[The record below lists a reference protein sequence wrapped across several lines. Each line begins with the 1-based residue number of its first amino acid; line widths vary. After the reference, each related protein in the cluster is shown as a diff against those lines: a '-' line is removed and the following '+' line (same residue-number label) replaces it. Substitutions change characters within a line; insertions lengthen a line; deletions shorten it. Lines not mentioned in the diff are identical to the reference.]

1 MPIQQLPPDLAAKI
15 AAGEVVERPA
25 SVVKELVENA
35 LDAGATS
42 VRVELEGG
50 GLDLIRVVD
59 DGRGI
64 AAEELALAFSRH
76 ATSKIAT
83 LDDLERIRTLGSR
96 GEALA
101 SGAAVARVTLASR
114 ARGAEIGAQLTVD
127 EGHTGAVVASG
138 TPAGTSVTVRGLFSS
153 MPARLK
159 FLKTR
164 ATETGHSLRLL
175 EQYAMAYP
183 GVRFTAV
190 SEGRE
195 VFHTSGDGK
204 LLNVLVAVY
213 GLSVAEQMLPIGET
227 TLPVDLADM
236 GNMADARGAAL
247 APPDPDRP
255 RVGGYVSRP
264 TCYKATRQYLS
275 FFVNGRWVQSRSL
288 SYAVEEAYHSLLLT
302 GRHPVAVVNLTLDP
316 WLLDVNVHPAKTEI
330 KFLRERQVYAAVL
343 RATRAAVIE
352 SGATPEVSPH
362 VFAAPAWEPVGAG
375 FGAFRSPSA
384 TPLAS
389 LEVAPEAPTTA
400 DERAPADAGGSVQP
414 PAVGA
419 ASLWAGQ
426 GRIAPGER
434 TPGLTA
440 PGAPAADELV
450 GGARMPALRVLGQ
463 VSQAYII
470 AEGPDGVYMVDQHAA
485 HERILLE
492 RMIAE
497 WRGQA
502 VAAQLLL
509 EPTALELTPAERE
522 QVEEHLEALR
532 HIGFEI
538 EPFGDEAMLTRAVP
552 ATLAGKLRGQSLR
565 DLIVAL
571 SGADADAAS
580 HGETWEEH
588 ALANVA
594 CKAAIKAGQSLSPDE
609 QRELIRQLEG
619 ASAYQSCCHGRPTLV
634 RMSLTALEREFD
646 RR

>member
-1 MPIQQLPPDLAAKI
+1 MPIQQLPPEIAAKI

-64 AAEELALAFSRH
+64 PSDELALAFVRH

-83 LDDLERIRTLGSR
+83 LDDLERIRTLGFR

-101 SGAAVARVTLASR
+101 SVSAVARVTVASR
-114 ARGAEIGAQLTVD
+114 ARGADLGAQMTV
-127 EGHTGAVVASG
+127 EEERVGPVLPAGA
-138 TPAGTSVTVRGLFSS
+138 PNGTSVTVRGLFSS
-153 MPARLK
+153 LPARLK

-195 VFHTSGDGK
+195 IFHTTGDGK

-213 GLSVAEQMLPIGET
+213 GLSVAEQMVPIGDT
-227 TLPVDLADM
+227 ALPPDDREAVD
-236 GNMADARGAAL
+236 L

-255 RVGGYVSRP
+255 RVGGYVSKP

-302 GRHPVAVVNLTLDP
+302 GRHPIAVVSLTLDP
-316 WLLDVNVHPAKTEI
+316 WLLDVNVHPAKTEV
-330 KFLRERQVYAAVL
+330 KFLRERQVYAAVQ
-343 RATRAAVIE
+343 RAARAAVVE
-352 SGATPEVSPH
+352 SASAPEVSPRIFS
-362 VFAAPAWEPVGAG
+362 VPAWGSGNPAPGDAH
-375 FGAFRSPSA
+375 SA
-384 TPLAS
+384 PPPAIDS
-389 LEVAPEAPTTA
+389 A
-400 DERAPADAGGSVQP
+400 ADAPPESAPQP
-414 PAVGA
+414 VVGPAGEGA
-419 ASLWAGQ
+419 ATATSLWAGQ
-426 GRIAPGER
+426 GRIAAGER
-434 TPGLTA
+434 VNGFTA
-440 PGAPAADELV
+440 PGAPAEGDV
-450 GGARMPALRVLGQ
+450 IGGARMPALRVLGQ

-492 RMIAE
+492 KMIAE
-497 WRGQA
+497 WRSQA
-502 VAAQLLL
+502 VASQLLL
-509 EPTALELTPAERE
+509 EPAALELTAAERDH
-522 QVEEHLEALR
+522 VEEHLDALR
-532 HIGFEI
+532 RIGFEI
-538 EPFGDEAMLTRAVP
+538 EPFGDEAMLARAVP
-552 ATLAGKLRGQSLR
+552 AMLAGKLRGQSLR
-565 DLIVAL
+565 ELVVAL
-571 SGADADAAS
+571 AGADADAAS

-594 CKAAIKAGQSLSPDE
+594 CKAAIKAGQSLTPDE
-609 QRELIRQLEG
+609 QREMVRQLEG

-634 RMSLTALEREFD
+634 KLSLSALEREFD

>member
-1 MPIQQLPPDLAAKI
+1 MPIQQLPPEIAAKI

-25 SVVKELVENA
+25 SVVKELIENA

-64 AAEELALAFSRH
+64 PRDELALAFVRH

-83 LDDLERIRTLGSR
+83 LDDLERIRTLGFR

-101 SGAAVARVTLASR
+101 SVSAVARVTLTSR
-114 ARGAEIGAQLTVD
+114 AQGATTGAQLTVD
-127 EGHTGAVVASG
+127 EGRVGPVVAAG
-138 TPAGTSVTVRGLFSS
+138 APAGTSVSVRGLFSS
-153 MPARLK
+153 LPARLK

-175 EQYAMAYP
+175 EQYAMAHP

-195 VFHTSGDGK
+195 VFHTSGGGK
-204 LLNVLVAVY
+204 LLDVLVAVY
-213 GLSVAEQMLPIGET
+213 GLSVAEQMTPIGET
-227 TLPVDLADM
+227 ALPADERDDEA
-236 GNMADARGAAL
+236 ADT
-247 APPDPDRP
+247 PTPDPDRP
-255 RVGGYVSRP
+255 RVGGYVSKP

-275 FFVNGRWVQSRSL
+275 FFVNGRWVQSRTL
-288 SYAVEEAYHSLLLT
+288 SYAVEEAYHSLLLA

-330 KFLRERQVYAAVL
+330 KFLRERQVYASVQ
-343 RATRAAVIE
+343 RATRAAILD
-352 SGATPEVSPH
+352 SASAPEVSTRI
-362 VFAAPAWEPVGAG
+362 FSIPAWE
-375 FGAFRSPSA
+375 SA
-384 TPLAS
+384 ADAPASDSVAPLADDA
-389 LEVAPEAPTTA
+389 LAADAVTPTTA
-400 DERAPADAGGSVQP
+400 GAMPD
-414 PAVGA
+414 A

-426 GRIAPGER
+426 GRIAAGER
-434 TPGLTA
+434 VSGFTA
-440 PGAPAADELV
+440 PGAPAADAPI

-492 RMIAE
+492 KMIAE
-497 WRGQA
+497 WRAQA
-502 VAAQLLL
+502 VASQLLL
-509 EPTALELTPAERE
+509 EPTALELAPAERE
-522 QVEEHLEALR
+522 QVEEHLDALR
-532 HIGFEI
+532 RIGFEM

-552 ATLAGKLRGQSLR
+552 AMLAGKLRGQSLR
-565 DLIVAL
+565 ELIVAL
-571 SGADADAAS
+571 AGADADAAS

-609 QRELIRQLEG
+609 QREMIRQLEG

-634 RMSLTALEREFD
+634 KLSLSALEREFD

>member
-1 MPIQQLPPDLAAKI
+1 MPIQQLPPEIAAKI

-25 SVVKELVENA
+25 SVVKELIENA

-64 AAEELALAFSRH
+64 PRDELALAFVRH

-83 LDDLERIRTLGSR
+83 LDDLERIRTLGFR

-101 SGAAVARVTLASR
+101 SVSAVARVTLTSR
-114 ARGAEIGAQLTVD
+114 AQGATTGAQLTVD
-127 EGHTGAVVASG
+127 EGRVGPVVAAG
-138 TPAGTSVTVRGLFSS
+138 APAGTSVSVRGLFSS
-153 MPARLK
+153 LPARLK

-175 EQYAMAYP
+175 EQYAMAHP

-195 VFHTSGDGK
+195 VFHTSGGGK
-204 LLNVLVAVY
+204 LLDVLVAVY
-213 GLSVAEQMLPIGET
+213 GLSVAEQMTPIGET
-227 TLPVDLADM
+227 ALPADDR
-236 GNMADARGAAL
+236 ADAAGA
-247 APPDPDRP
+247 PTPDPDRP
-255 RVGGYVSRP
+255 RVGGYVSKP

-275 FFVNGRWVQSRSL
+275 FFVNGRWVQSRTL
-288 SYAVEEAYHSLLLT
+288 SYAVEEAYHSLLLA

-330 KFLRERQVYAAVL
+330 KFLRERQVYASVQ
-343 RATRAAVIE
+343 RATRAAIID
-352 SGATPEVSPH
+352 SASAPEVSTRI
-362 VFAAPAWEPVGAG
+362 FSIPAWE
-375 FGAFRSPSA
+375 SA
-384 TPLAS
+384 ADAPASDSVAPLADDA
-389 LEVAPEAPTTA
+389 LAADAVTPTTA
-400 DERAPADAGGSVQP
+400 GAMPD
-414 PAVGA
+414 A

-426 GRIAPGER
+426 GRIAAGER
-434 TPGLTA
+434 VSGFTA
-440 PGAPAADELV
+440 PGAPAADAPI

-492 RMIAE
+492 KMIAE
-497 WRGQA
+497 WRAQA
-502 VAAQLLL
+502 VASQLLL
-509 EPTALELTPAERE
+509 EPTALELAPAERE
-522 QVEEHLEALR
+522 QVEEHLDALR
-532 HIGFEI
+532 RIGFEM
-538 EPFGDEAMLTRAVP
+538 EPFGDAAMLTRAVP
-552 ATLAGKLRGQSLR
+552 AMLAGKLRGQSLR
-565 DLIVAL
+565 ELIVAL
-571 SGADADAAS
+571 AGADADAAS

-594 CKAAIKAGQSLSPDE
+594 CKAAIKAGQSLTPDE
-609 QRELIRQLEG
+609 QREMIRQLEG

-634 RMSLTALEREFD
+634 KLSLSALEREFD

>member
-1 MPIQQLPPDLAAKI
+1 MPIQQLPPEVAAKI

-64 AAEELALAFSRH
+64 PRDELALAFVRH

-83 LDDLERIRTLGSR
+83 LDDLERIRTLGFR

-101 SGAAVARVTLASR
+101 SVSAVARVTLISR
-114 ARGAEIGAQLTVD
+114 AQGAAAGAQLAVD
-127 EGHTGAVVASG
+127 EGRVGPVVAAG
-138 TPAGTSVTVRGLFSS
+138 APAGTSVSVRGLFSS
-153 MPARLK
+153 LPARLK

-164 ATETGHSLRLL
+164 ATESGHSLRLL
-175 EQYAMAYP
+175 EQYAMAHP

-195 VFHTSGDGK
+195 VFHTSGGGK
-204 LLNVLVAVY
+204 LLDVLVDVY
-213 GLSVAEQMLPIGET
+213 GLSVAEQMTPIGAT
-227 TLPVDLADM
+227 ALPDDDRDEVSDRSPA
-236 GNMADARGAAL
+236 
-247 APPDPDRP
+247 PDPDRP
-255 RVGGYVSRP
+255 RVGGYVSKP

-275 FFVNGRWVQSRSL
+275 FFVNGRWVQSRTL
-288 SYAVEEAYHSLLLT
+288 SYAVEEAYHSLLLA
-302 GRHPVAVVNLTLDP
+302 GRHPIAVVNLTLDP

-330 KFLRERQVYAAVL
+330 KFLRERQVYAAVQ
-343 RATRAAVIE
+343 RATRAAIID
-352 SGATPEVSPH
+352 SASAPEVSPRI
-362 VFAAPAWEPVGAG
+362 FSIPTWEASGASLASAPIAPPANEAAAPD
-375 FGAFRSPSA
+375 
-384 TPLAS
+384 
-389 LEVAPEAPTTA
+389 APPNDVTA
-400 DERAPADAGGSVQP
+400 AADAM
-414 PAVGA
+414 AGA
-419 ASLWAGQ
+419 ASLWTGQ
-426 GRIAPGER
+426 GHIAAGER
-434 TPGLTA
+434 ISGFAA
-440 PGAPAADELV
+440 PGAPAADAPI

-492 RMIAE
+492 KMIAE
-497 WRGQA
+497 WRSQA
-502 VAAQLLL
+502 VASQLLL
-509 EPTALELTPAERE
+509 EPTALELAPAERE
-522 QVEEHLEALR
+522 QVEEHLDALR
-532 HIGFEI
+532 RIGFEI
-538 EPFGDEAMLTRAVP
+538 EPFGDAAMLTRAVP
-552 ATLAGKLRGQSLR
+552 AMLAGKLRGQSLR
-565 DLIVAL
+565 ELIVAL
-571 SGADADAAS
+571 AGADADAAS

-594 CKAAIKAGQSLSPDE
+594 CKAAIKAGQSLTPDE
-609 QRELIRQLEG
+609 QREMIRQLEG

-634 RMSLTALEREFD
+634 KLSLSALEREFD

>member
-1 MPIQQLPPDLAAKI
+1 MPIEQLSPEIAAKI

-25 SVVKELVENA
+25 SVVKELLENA
-35 LDAGATS
+35 LDAGASS
-42 VRVELEGG
+42 VRIEMEGG

-59 DGRGI
+59 DGDGI
-64 AAEELALAFSRH
+64 AAHELGLAFVRH

-83 LDDLERIRTLGSR
+83 LDDLERIRTLGFR

-101 SGAAVARVTLASR
+101 SVGAVARVTLASR
-114 ARGAEIGAQLTVD
+114 ARGAAVGAQVTVA
-127 EGHTGAVVASG
+127 EGNAGPVVAAG
-138 TPAGTSVTVRGLFSS
+138 APAGTSVTVRGLFSS

-164 ATETGHSLRLL
+164 ATETGHSLRLV

-213 GLSVAEQMLPIGET
+213 GLSVAEQMIPIGET
-227 TLPVDLADM
+227 ALPADERGAGDLA
-236 GNMADARGAAL
+236 A
-247 APPDPDRP
+247 PDPDRP

-275 FFVNGRWVQSRSL
+275 FFVNGRWAQSRTL

-302 GRHPVAVVNLTLDP
+302 GRHPVAVVSVTLDP

-330 KFLRERQVYAAVL
+330 KFLRERQVYAAVQ
-343 RATRAAVIE
+343 RVTRAAVIE
-352 SGATPEVSPH
+352 TAATPEVSPR
-362 VFAAPAWEPVGAG
+362 VFATPAWEPVGLPPS
-375 FGAFRSPSA
+375 AFRSTIGA
-384 TPLAS
+384 TTPQPPAG
-389 LEVAPEAPTTA
+389 
-400 DERAPADAGGSVQP
+400 DERADAPVAEAGAQ
-414 PAVGA
+414 AAA

-426 GRIAPGER
+426 GRIAAGER
-434 TPGLTA
+434 MSGFTA
-440 PGAPAADELV
+440 PGAPAVDEPI

-492 RMIAE
+492 KMIAE
-497 WRGQA
+497 WRAQA

-509 EPTALELTPAERE
+509 EPTALELTPAERGH
-522 QVEEHLEALR
+522 VEEHLEALR
-532 HIGFEI
+532 RIGFEI

-552 ATLAGKLRGQSLR
+552 AMLAGKLRGQSLR
-565 DLIVAL
+565 ELIVAL
-571 SGADADAAS
+571 AGADADAAS

-594 CKAAIKAGQSLSPDE
+594 CKAAIKAGQSLTPDE
-609 QRELIRQLEG
+609 QREMIRQLEG

-634 RMSLTALEREFD
+634 KLSLTALEREFD

>member
-1 MPIQQLPPDLAAKI
+1 MPIQQLPPEIAAKI

-25 SVVKELVENA
+25 SVVKELLENA

-64 AAEELALAFSRH
+64 PAGELSLAFVRH

-83 LDDLERIRTLGSR
+83 LDDLERIRTLGFR

-101 SGAAVARVTLASR
+101 SVSAVARVTVASR
-114 ARGAEIGAQLTVD
+114 ARGAEVGAQLTVE
-127 EGHTGAVVASG
+127 EGHAGQTLPAGA
-138 TPAGTSVTVRGLFSS
+138 PAGTSVTVRGLFSS

-164 ATETGHSLRLL
+164 ATETSHSLRLM

-183 GVRFTAV
+183 GVRFTVV

-213 GLSVAEQMLPIGET
+213 GLSVAEQMIPIGDT
-227 TLPVDLADM
+227 ALPPDEE
-236 GNMADARGAAL
+236 GAATL
-247 APPDPDRP
+247 GEPDPDRP

-275 FFVNGRWVQSRSL
+275 FFVNGRWVQSRTL
-288 SYAVEEAYHSLLLT
+288 GYAVEEAYHSLLLT

-316 WLLDVNVHPAKTEI
+316 WLLDVNVHPAKTEV
-330 KFLRERQVYAAVL
+330 KFLRERQVWAAVQ
-343 RATRAAVIE
+343 RAVRAAVIE
-352 SGATPEVSPH
+352 TAETPEVRPS
-362 VFAAPAWEPVGAG
+362 VFSAPAWEPVAPSGASALRTAIAAPSPEEH
-375 FGAFRSPSA
+375 GAPANGAHDEQSA
-384 TPLAS
+384 
-389 LEVAPEAPTTA
+389 EAPTAAAPSSLWSGQERVGAGERLSGFTAPSAPPA
-400 DERAPADAGGSVQP
+400 DEPIGG
-414 PAVGA
+414 
-419 ASLWAGQ
+419 
-426 GRIAPGER
+426 
-434 TPGLTA
+434 T
-440 PGAPAADELV
+440 
-450 GGARMPALRVLGQ
+450 RMPALRVLGQ
-463 VSQAYII
+463 VSQSYII

-497 WRGQA
+497 WRSKA
-502 VAAQLLL
+502 VTSQLLL
-509 EPTALELTPAERE
+509 EPTALELTALERDE
-522 QVEEHLEALR
+522 VEEHLESLR
-532 HIGFEI
+532 RIGFEI
-538 EPFGDEAMLTRAVP
+538 EAFGEEAMLARAVP
-552 ATLAGKLRGQSLR
+552 ALLAGKLRGQPLR
-565 DLIVAL
+565 ELIVAL
-571 SGADADAAS
+571 AGADAEASS

-594 CKAAIKAGQSLSPDE
+594 CKAAIKANHSLTPDE
-609 QRELIRQLEG
+609 QRELVRQLEG

-634 RMSLTALEREFD
+634 KMSLAALEREFD

>member
-1 MPIQQLPPDLAAKI
+1 MPIQQLPPEIAAKI

-25 SVVKELVENA
+25 SVVKELLENA

-64 AAEELALAFSRH
+64 PRDELALAFVRH

-83 LDDLERIRTLGSR
+83 LDDLERIRTLGFR

-101 SGAAVARVTLASR
+101 SVSAVARVTLISR
-114 ARGAEIGAQLTVD
+114 AQGVATGAQLTVD
-127 EGHTGAVVASG
+127 EGRVGPVVAAG
-138 TPAGTSVTVRGLFSS
+138 APAGTSVSVRGLFSS
-153 MPARLK
+153 LPARLK

-175 EQYAMAYP
+175 EQYAMAHP

-195 VFHTSGDGK
+195 VFHTSGGGK
-204 LLNVLVAVY
+204 LLDVLVAVY
-213 GLSVAEQMLPIGET
+213 GLSVAEQMTPIGET
-227 TLPVDLADM
+227 ALPADDRDE
-236 GNMADARGAAL
+236 GGDA
-247 APPDPDRP
+247 PTPDPDRP
-255 RVGGYVSRP
+255 RVGGYVSKP
-264 TCYKATRQYLS
+264 TCYKASRQYLS

-288 SYAVEEAYHSLLLT
+288 SYAVEEAYHSLLLA

-330 KFLRERQVYAAVL
+330 KFLRERQVYASVQ
-343 RATRAAVIE
+343 RATRAAILD
-352 SGATPEVSPH
+352 SASAPEVSTRI
-362 VFAAPAWEPVGAG
+362 FSIPAWEAAG
-375 FGAFRSPSA
+375 IAPASDPDAPSA
-384 TPLAS
+384 DDDAIATDPTSTTENA
-389 LEVAPEAPTTA
+389 APDT
-400 DERAPADAGGSVQP
+400 
-414 PAVGA
+414 

-426 GRIAPGER
+426 GRIAAGER
-434 TPGLTA
+434 VSGFTA
-440 PGAPAADELV
+440 PGAPAADAPI

-492 RMIAE
+492 KMIAE
-497 WRGQA
+497 WRSQA
-502 VAAQLLL
+502 VASQLLL
-509 EPTALELTPAERE
+509 EPTALELAPAERE
-522 QVEEHLEALR
+522 QVEEHLDALR
-532 HIGFEI
+532 RIGFEI

-552 ATLAGKLRGQSLR
+552 AMLAGKLRGQSLR
-565 DLIVAL
+565 ELIVAL
-571 SGADADAAS
+571 AGADADAAS

-609 QRELIRQLEG
+609 QREMIRQLEG

-634 RMSLTALEREFD
+634 KLSLSALEREFD